1 VNRCRLAFLG
11 SPAFAVPSLL
21 AALELCDVPLVI
33 TQPDRPAGRGRK
45 LIPTAVRQAALERQL
60 EVITYV
66 PRQRRDIEQTLRDLQ
81 LDVLLVV
88 AFGHILKPTFLASA
102 ACGAVNV
109 HASLL
114 PRWRGVSPVEQAIL
128 AGDAESGVTLMQLD
142 EGVDTGPMI
151 AQRRVVITPQET
163 RITLLDKLAAEGAT
177 LVRES
182 LLPFVGGKLE
192 AQAQPSTGSCYAPRL
207 DKAMGQLDWRGD
219 ATVLERQ
226 VRAFH
231 GWPGCYTTTIAG
243 ERLKVH
249 LARPL
254 AATTATTTT
263 AATAAT
269 TPGTIL
275 PVDDGA
281 ALQVACGQ
289 GVLQL
294 LEVQMPG
301 RQRVAA
307 ETLMQS
313 GRLRAGMQFEF
324 VETETA

>member
-1 VNRCRLAFLG
+1 VKRCRLAFLG

-21 AALELCDVPLVI
+21 AALELCDVPLVL

-45 LIPTAVRQAALERQL
+45 LVPTAVRQAALERQL

-66 PRQRRDIEQTLRDLQ
+66 PRQRRDIEQTLRDLH

-102 ACGAVNV
+102 RCGAVNV

-151 AQRRVVITPQET
+151 AQRRVVLAPQET
-163 RITLLDKLAAEGAT
+163 RLTLLDKLAAEGAA

-182 LLPFVGGKLE
+182 LLPFVEGKLE

-207 DKAMGQLDWRGD
+207 DKAMGQLDWRGE
-219 ATVLERQ
+219 ATALERQ

-231 GWPGCYTTTIAG
+231 GWPGCYTTLAG

-249 LARPL
+249 LAQPL
-254 AATTATTTT
+254 AVTTATTTT
-263 AATAAT
+263 ATT

-307 ETLMQS
+307 PTLMQS

-324 VETETA
+324 VETENV